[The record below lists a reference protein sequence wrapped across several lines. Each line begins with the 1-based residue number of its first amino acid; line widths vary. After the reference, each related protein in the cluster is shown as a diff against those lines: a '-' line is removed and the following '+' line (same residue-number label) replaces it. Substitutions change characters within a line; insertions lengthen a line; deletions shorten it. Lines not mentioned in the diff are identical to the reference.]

1 MNEQI
6 WWYAAR
12 SSGIVAWV
20 LITASI
26 VWGLSLSTRITGQ
39 KPTPAWLLDLH
50 RYLGGSSVIFTAI
63 HLGSLVADS
72 WVYFGWLETFVPFYY
87 TPKYPTDV
95 AGQFEVGIGVLAFY
109 FMMAIQLTSL
119 GMRKLPR
126 KVWRWVHWSS
136 WPLFFLAT
144 YHGLYSGTDVT
155 NPFYRYLAL
164 ASVGAVFFLSI
175 VRFLAPSKARRRAQR
190 TTPAASTVSV

>member
-26 VWGLSLSTRITGQ
+26 IWGLSLSTRITGQ

-50 RYLGGSSVIFTAI
+50 RYLGGTSVVFTAI
-63 HLGSLVADS
+63 HLGGLVADS

-87 TPKYPTDV
+87 SDAPGRVP
-95 AGQFEVGIGVLAFY
+95 VGIGVIAFY
-109 FMMAIQLTSL
+109 FMMAIQLSSL
-119 GMRKLPR
+119 MMRKLPK
-126 KVWRWVHWSS
+126 KVWRWIHWSS

-144 YHGLYSGTDVT
+144 YHGIYSGTDVK
-155 NPFYRYLAL
+155 NPFYRYVAL
-164 ASVGAVFFLSI
+164 LSVGAVFFLSV
-175 VRFLAPSKARRRAQR
+175 VRFLAPSKAKRKAQR
-190 TTPAASTVSV
+190 ARPTTSTVSA

>member
-39 KPTPAWLLDLH
+39 KLTPAWLLDLH
-50 RYLGGSSVIFTAI
+50 RYLAGSSVIFTAI
-63 HLGSLVADS
+63 HLGSLAADS

-87 TPKYPTDV
+87 TPNYPADT
-95 AGQFEVGIGVLAFY
+95 AGQFEVGIGVLALY

-119 GMRKLPR
+119 MMRRLPR

-136 WPLFFLAT
+136 WPLFVLAT
-144 YHGLYSGTDVT
+144 YHGIYSGTDVKH
-155 NPFYRYLAL
+155 PLYRYVAL
-164 ASVGAVFFLSI
+164 ASVGAVFFLSM
-175 VRFLAPSKARRRAQR
+175 VRFLAPSRARRSAARP
-190 TTPAASTVSV
+190 TPTKPSVSV